1 MTHVIKDSVMKEL
14 LTRSCRDWN
23 VPKTWINNE
32 NLIPLVEKN
41 KNDLEALGLWG
52 VPSFKYG
59 DTIVWGQDRLWALEE
74 AILSSDT

>member
-1 MTHVIKDSVMKEL
+1 MEAL
-14 LTRSCRDWN
+14 LTRAGLDWN
-23 VPKTWINNE
+23 DAKTWINNE
-32 NLIPLVEKN
+32 DWIPLVEKN
-41 KNDLEALGLWG
+41 KSDLNALGLWG